1 MPTRYTFQ
9 QVVSIFESNKCVL
22 LDTKYTNQLQE
33 LNYIA
38 ICGHPNSTPL
48 KTFLRGNCLKCRACA
63 LNIHTFQTISKAFSD
78 KGCALSITEEEFNT
92 NTFGNNKRKINYIA
106 LCGHSNSVALN
117 NFISLNQGIQCPS
130 CVNKNTG
137 VKLKEL
143 RSGENKNSS
152 IEQEFKCIQYFIGFI
167 NEYFQVKKTFDGCRT
182 DIVLRPVDS
191 IVDLWLGIQVK
202 STYKKNDRGKYD
214 FRLNGINYDN
224 CLILCICLED
234 KNMWLIPY
242 EDVKGQKT
250 VGISI
255 KSKYNHYEVN
265 VNTIDNKLINF
276 YENMPKFQ
284 FDILNTPTTDTQ
296 KQEQYYR
303 KLREE
308 KLDFIQFIYPDFEG
322 NVYDFKISDKKVQEK
337 VGFICKDNPNS
348 FGFYISKSDGRKSNC
363 SYKLGDNEFYW
374 LHCKNTIRFYVIPES
389 ILIENRFIGDN
400 CKQHLY
406 ISPTNINTK
415 WTDKYLFNYENI
427 DKERL
432 LQLLHI

>member
-9 QVVSIFESNKCVL
+9 QVVAIFESNKCVL

-38 ICGHPNSTPL
+38 ICGHTNSTPL
-48 KTFLRGNCLKCRACA
+48 KTFLRGDCLKCRACA
-63 LNIHTFQTISKAFSD
+63 LNIHTFKTISKAFSD

-117 NFISLNQGIQCPS
+117 NFISLNQGIKCPS

-137 VKLKEL
+137 EKLKQL

-167 NEYFQVKKTFDGCRT
+167 NEYFQVKKTFNGCRT

-202 STYKKNDRGKYD
+202 STCKKTDKGKYY

-224 CLILCICLED
+224 YLILCICLED

-242 EDVKGQKT
+242 EDVKGHKT
-250 VGISI
+250 IGISI
-255 KSKYNHYEVN
+255 KSNMFHISLTN
-265 VNTIDNKLINF
+265 VNCCKL
-276 YENMPKFQ
+276 
-284 FDILNTPTTDTQ
+284 
-296 KQEQYYR
+296 
-303 KLREE
+303 
-308 KLDFIQFIYPDFEG
+308 
-322 NVYDFKISDKKVQEK
+322 
-337 VGFICKDNPNS
+337 
-348 FGFYISKSDGRKSNC
+348 
-363 SYKLGDNEFYW
+363 
-374 LHCKNTIRFYVIPES
+374 
-389 ILIENRFIGDN
+389 
-400 CKQHLY
+400 LY
-406 ISPTNINTK
+406 
-415 WTDKYLFNYENI
+415 
-427 DKERL
+427 
-432 LQLLHI
+432 

>member
-9 QVVSIFESNKCVL
+9 QVVAIFESNKCVL

-38 ICGHPNSTPL
+38 ICGHTNSTPL
-48 KTFLRGNCLKCRACA
+48 KTFLRGDCLKCRACA
-63 LNIHTFQTISKAFSD
+63 LNIHTFKTISKAFSD

-202 STYKKNDRGKYD
+202 STYKKNDRGKYH
-214 FRLNGINYDN
+214 FNLNGINYDN
-224 CLILCICLED
+224 YLILCICLED

-242 EDVKGQKT
+242 EDVKGHKT
-250 VGISI
+250 IGISI
-255 KSKYNHYEVN
+255 KSNMFHISLTN
-265 VNTIDNKLINF
+265 VNCCKL
-276 YENMPKFQ
+276 
-284 FDILNTPTTDTQ
+284 
-296 KQEQYYR
+296 
-303 KLREE
+303 
-308 KLDFIQFIYPDFEG
+308 
-322 NVYDFKISDKKVQEK
+322 
-337 VGFICKDNPNS
+337 
-348 FGFYISKSDGRKSNC
+348 
-363 SYKLGDNEFYW
+363 
-374 LHCKNTIRFYVIPES
+374 
-389 ILIENRFIGDN
+389 
-400 CKQHLY
+400 LY
-406 ISPTNINTK
+406 
-415 WTDKYLFNYENI
+415 
-427 DKERL
+427 
-432 LQLLHI
+432 